1 LKYPKYG
8 PKKPYINQNT
18 KKMQTVTFDGLK
30 IEKASDE
37 SFYITLG
44 DLVVYVDIS
53 TGENHVSAW
62 VESKM
67 LLSAVNVM

>member
-1 LKYPKYG
+1 
-8 PKKPYINQNT
+8 
-18 KKMQTVTFDGLK
+18 MQTVTFDNLK

-44 DLVVYVDIS
+44 DLVVYVNIS